1 MLTAITRGV
10 SPCMRECHLTF
21 ISRHPIDVEEAARQL
36 EDYRRLLFDLGV
48 YVISLPP
55 EPELPDAVFVED
67 TAVVTDELAVVTT
80 MGAAGRRR
88 EVETISALLSRYR
101 PLAHINGSG
110 TLEGGDVV
118 RAGRTVF
125 VGLSARTNAEGAGQL
140 RAILEPYG
148 YGVKTVEVRGCLH
161 LSTGCAYLGRGTIL
175 ANHRWV
181 DVSPFEGFDLID
193 VPPSEPWGANALRV
207 GDDVLIAAS
216 CPQTAERLR
225 GRGFRVH
232 AVDISELE
240 KAEGGLTCMSLI
252 FNA

>member
-10 SPCMRECHLTF
+10 SPCMKECHLTF
-21 ISRHPIDVEEAARQL
+21 ISRHPIDVGKAARQL
-36 EDYRRLLFDLGV
+36 EDYRRLLSDLGV
-48 YVISLPP
+48 RVISLPP

-67 TAVVTDELAVVTT
+67 TAVITDEVAVITA
-80 MGAAGRRR
+80 MGAAARRH
-88 EVETISALLSRYR
+88 EVQTISKLLSEYR

-125 VGLSARTNAEGAGQL
+125 VGLSTRTNAEGAEQL
-140 RAILEPYG
+140 RRILEPHG
-148 YGVKTVEVRGCLH
+148 YAVKPVEVHGCLH
-161 LSTGCAYLGRGTIL
+161 LSTGCAHLGRNTIL
-175 ANHRWV
+175 VNREWV

-193 VPPSEPWGANALRV
+193 VLPSEPWGANALRV
-207 GDDVLIAAS
+207 GDHVIIAAS
-216 CPQTAERLR
+216 CPLTAERVR
-225 GRGFRVH
+225 ARGFRVH

-252 FNA
+252 LNS